1 MEPVSCSL
9 GLLLLSR
16 TGRCLNL
23 QGDFLLVVGGDLL
36 LERLPVVGAVVGIVP
51 GVLVRHVELLV
62 AVGKV
67 VLGLLHI
74 TLEVLV
80 LLSHPL
86 ELQEGPLFLSIELGL
101 LLSQL
106 IIFSPLLFVGLL
118 CLDSLLH
125 LVLQV
130 VLSLNQLRLGEVH
143 HLAFKPLEE
152 PGGSEL
158 GLDVRCLGL

>member
-1 MEPVSCSL
+1 M
-9 GLLLLSR
+9 
-16 TGRCLNL
+16 
-23 QGDFLLVVGGDLL
+23 
-36 LERLPVVGAVVGIVP
+36 
-51 GVLVRHVELLV
+51 ELLV

-67 VLGLLHI
+67 VLGLLHV
-74 TLEVLV
+74 TLEVLI

-143 HLAFKPLEE
+143 HLAFKPL
-152 PGGSEL
+152 
-158 GLDVRCLGL
+158 